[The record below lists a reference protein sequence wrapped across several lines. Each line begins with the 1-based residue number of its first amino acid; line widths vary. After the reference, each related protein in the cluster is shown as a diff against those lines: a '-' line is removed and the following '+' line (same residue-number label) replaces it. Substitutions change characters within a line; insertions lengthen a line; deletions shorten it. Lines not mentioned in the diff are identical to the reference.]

1 MKYVIALL
9 AVSAVALA
17 LLIVHG
23 VVQEMNLHRLK
34 TRTASS
40 ALSVD
45 SKEQTIVAT
54 KNQVAQL
61 RIAMET
67 ERTKAKE
74 LAKRHEEIENAKR
87 ESEAKLQACNTEK
100 DAEAKKKTE
109 TENTINEL
117 KENKTVNEL
126 KEEIE
131 KTKKLIKNRDQLV
144 CALADQTQD
153 EVKKLCAE

>member
-100 DAEAKKKTE
+100 ARGEIQEFCRSAAF
-109 TENTINEL
+109 
-117 KENKTVNEL
+117 TVPG
-126 KEEIE
+126 
-131 KTKKLIKNRDQLV
+131 RLV
-144 CALADQTQD
+144 RLWAHHHRS
-153 EVKKLCAE
+153 KH